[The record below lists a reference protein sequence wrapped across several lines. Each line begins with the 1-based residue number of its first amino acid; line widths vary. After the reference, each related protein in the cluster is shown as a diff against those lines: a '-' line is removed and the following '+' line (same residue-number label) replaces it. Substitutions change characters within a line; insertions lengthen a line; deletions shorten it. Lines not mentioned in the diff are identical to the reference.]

1 MKSICLVGRPL
12 ILPCDRVYRE
22 VPIPCVLNKPNPIRC
37 ELNPS
42 ANLRHDAKRLSVTG
56 SIKPIQDYELQ
67 TNGVLVDIILR
78 PLTDLV
84 LSAGGLVY
92 PTYLTNV
99 QNHRQ
104 MVTSLTR

>member
-1 MKSICLVGRPL
+1 MQNDYPL
-12 ILPCDRVYRE
+12 QD
-22 VPIPCVLNKPNPIRC
+22 
-37 ELNPS
+37 
-42 ANLRHDAKRLSVTG
+42 RLSL
-56 SIKPIQDYELQ
+56 QDYELQ

-92 PTYLTNV
+92 PTYLTNA